1 MIKKRLKD
9 WVLPAFGVFVA
20 LGSIFCYYLLTYLI
34 NYEKNYTNSFVTDSL
49 IEETITVNDSMSHT
63 IIKPFI
69 SENVTISKYY
79 YQSTDDNERQTNS
92 LIKYQNIYMPN
103 TGILYTSTEE
113 FDVISIANGKVTSIK
128 EDEILGYIVEVEHS
142 NNLVSIYQSVKDVVV
157 AEGQEIS
164 QGDIVAKSGT
174 NNLEDSSDNNLHFE
188 VYKDGTLLNPETIYN
203 IEIENIN

>member
-164 QGDIVAKSGT
+164 QGDIIAKSGT

>member
-1 MIKKRLKD
+1 MTKKRLKD
-9 WVLPAFGVFVA
+9 WVIPAFGVFVA

-49 IEETITVNDSMSHT
+49 IEETITVNENVSHT

-79 YQSTDDNERQTNS
+79 YQASDDNDRQTNS

-103 TGILYTSTEE
+103 TGILYTSEEE
-113 FDVISIANGKVTSIK
+113 FDVVSIANGKVTSIK
-128 EDEILGYIVEVEHS
+128 EDEILGYIVEIEHT
-142 NNLVSIYQSVKDVVV
+142 NNLVSIYQSIKDVAVT
-157 AEGQEIS
+157 EGQEIN
-164 QGDIVAKSGT
+164 QGDLIAKSGT
-174 NNLEDSSDNNLHFE
+174 NNLEDSSENNLHFE
-188 VYKDGTLLNPETIYN
+188 VYKDGTLLNPEKIYN

>member
-9 WVLPAFGVFVA
+9 WVIPALGVFVA

-49 IEETITVNDSMSHT
+49 IEETITVNDNMSHT

-157 AEGQEIS
+157 TEGQVIS
-164 QGDIVAKSGT
+164 QGDLIAKSGT

-188 VYKDGTLLNPETIYN
+188 VYKDGTLLNPEQIYN